1 MRVYI
6 PAGLPSNYAIAKNH
20 LLIFG
25 QIIIEM
31 STVTSNYNHID
42 RVSIYSPDG
51 TPTITFSIFVFF
63 VKFFNC
69 LLFEEVIEGQE
80 NQTVVL
86 KDRNFF
92 SIFLRLLDKIIFLM
106 NVAVGVISS
115 ITVAAPISIN
125 YI

>member
-25 QIIIEM
+25 QIIFEM

-51 TPTITFSIFVFF
+51 APTITFSIFVFF
-63 VKFFNC
+63 VKFINC

-86 KDRNFF
+86 KDRDFF
-92 SIFLRLLDKIIFLM
+92 RIFCGYLTKLFF
-106 NVAVGVISS
+106 
-115 ITVAAPISIN
+115 
-125 YI
+125 